1 MSAILPLRLIIQ
13 GPYRRTVLV
22 GAVAAVLIIVPYSRF
37 VRVHE
42 ADEAILR
49 LDHDL
54 GVTLEEMGTASGE
67 ALYADDDLSGRII
80 VTSTSEHQTGVV
92 PPLQVGD
99 IIEDIDGA
107 DIASRSDLAAAG
119 EHLIKARTALLS
131 VNRHGK
137 QFTALVLL
145 KP

>member
-1 MSAILPLRLIIQ
+1 MNQ
-13 GPYRRTVLV
+13 GRNWRTALA
-22 GAVAAVLIIVPYSRF
+22 GAAAAVLIIVPFARHL
-37 VRVHE
+37 RAHE
-42 ADEAILR
+42 TDEAILR

-67 ALYADDDLSGRII
+67 ALYADDDLSGRIV
-80 VTSTSEHQTGVV
+80 VTSISEHQMDVV

-107 DIASRSDLAAAG
+107 DIASRSDLVAAG
-119 EHLIKARTALLS
+119 EHLVKARTALLS

-137 QFTALVLL
+137 QFTALVRLQ
-145 KP
+145 P